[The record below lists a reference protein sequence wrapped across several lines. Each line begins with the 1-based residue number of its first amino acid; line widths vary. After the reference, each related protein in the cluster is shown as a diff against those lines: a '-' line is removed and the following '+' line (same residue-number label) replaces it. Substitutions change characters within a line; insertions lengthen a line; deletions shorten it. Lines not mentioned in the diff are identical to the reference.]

1 MGLLFGRLFQRTGR
15 VLPLVIA
22 HALIDT
28 VAFVGYV
35 ALVGKISWIPASR

>member
-1 MGLLFGRLFQRTGR
+1 MGLLFGRIFQRTGR

-22 HALIDT
+22 HSLIDI

-35 ALVGKISWIPASR
+35 LLAGNVSWLPRG